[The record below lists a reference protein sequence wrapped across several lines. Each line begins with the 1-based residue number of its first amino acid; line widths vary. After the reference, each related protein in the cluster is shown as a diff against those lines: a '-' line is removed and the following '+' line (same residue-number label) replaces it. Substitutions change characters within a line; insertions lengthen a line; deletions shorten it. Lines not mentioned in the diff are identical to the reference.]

1 MSAGLV
7 GNLGC
12 EETHRG
18 VRMARGASGIV
29 STPQVDRPRKGPLAR
44 IVIGPEQGSEA
55 CWRPGPRTATSG
67 YRMAKTGPALPVRL
81 CWMAVLGDQCE
92 PVSTKRAAREN
103 TLGTPGDFLTF

>member
-29 STPQVDRPRKGPLAR
+29 PTPQVVSSRQGRLAR

-55 CWRPGPRTATSG
+55 RWGPRPRMASFG
-67 YRMAKTGPALPVRL
+67 YRMAETGPALQVRL
-81 CWMAVLGDQCE
+81 CWMAETKSVE
-92 PVSTKRAAREN
+92 PAYIHGSPCSPKFSFISR
-103 TLGTPGDFLTF
+103 